1 MKKAILKTQKII
13 TEKEV
18 FDLLKD
24 RENFKEILQMA
35 FYGLFDLPSYMIKQF
50 IDLGD
55 GFFDLKMHNSG
66 TTHRLIKFKRDIIK
80 SDYYDIKLNYT
91 KSGSIFFAND
101 PDHTMEDSAVP
112 CKTIVLRST
121 DERFKIEIYFVIYK
135 SSGIKYFGD
144 EKTDAYLGTINQFLN
159 QNACNLDIFC
169 YYKFDYDKSENALQ
183 PRLIDNM
190 LWGSFKLFLDD
201 IDDQISEF
209 IKKSHPHLFQT
220 QDKNDLDDD
229 LSF

>member
-1 MKKAILKTQKII
+1 MKKAVLKTQKII

-35 FYGLFDLPSYMIKQF
+35 FFRLFHLPPWLINEF

-55 GFFDLKMHNSG
+55 GFFDLKMHSDG

-80 SDYYDIKLNYT
+80 SDYYDIEDNYT
-91 KSGSIFFAND
+91 KSED

-121 DERFKIEIYFVIYK
+121 DEKFKIEIYFVIYK
-135 SSGIKYFGD
+135 SSGIKHFGD
-144 EKTDAYLGTINQFLN
+144 EKTDVQVDIINQFLN
-159 QNACNLDIFC
+159 ENACNLDIFC
-169 YYKFDYDKSENALQ
+169 YYHFDFDKSENFLQ

-190 LWGSFKLFLDD
+190 LWGSFKLFLDS
-201 IDDQISEF
+201 IDDQIREF
-209 IKKSHPHLFQT
+209 IKKSHPNLSQT
-220 QDKNDLDDD
+220 QDKNDIDDD
-229 LSF
+229 LPF

>member
-1 MKKAILKTQKII
+1 MKKAVLKTQKII

-35 FYGLFDLPSYMIKQF
+35 FFGLFHLSPWLINQF

-55 GFFDLKMHNSG
+55 GFFDLKMHSDG
-66 TTHRLIKFKRDIIK
+66 TTYRLIKFKRDIIK
-80 SDYYDIKLNYT
+80 SDYYDINHNYT
-91 KSGSIFFAND
+91 KSGSIFFDNSID
-101 PDHTMEDSAVP
+101 VPMEDSAVP

-121 DERFKIEIYFVIYK
+121 DEKFKIEIYFVIYK
-135 SSGIKYFGD
+135 SSGIKDFGD
-144 EKTDAYLGTINQFLN
+144 EKTDTSLGIINQFLN

-169 YYKFDYDKSENALQ
+169 FYKFDFDKYEGSQKFLQ

-190 LWGSFKLFLDD
+190 LWGSFKSFLDS
-201 IDDQISEF
+201 IDDEIIEF
-209 IKKSHPHLFQT
+209 IKKSHPHLF
-220 QDKNDLDDD
+220 
-229 LSF
+229 

>member
-121 DERFKIEIYFVIYK
+121 DERFKIEIYFIIAIITLFKMIVVATARVRPRHSLQIE
-135 SSGIKYFGD
+135 IK
-144 EKTDAYLGTINQFLN
+144 DAFSI
-159 QNACNLDIFC
+159 A
-169 YYKFDYDKSENALQ
+169 E
-183 PRLIDNM
+183 
-190 LWGSFKLFLDD
+190 
-201 IDDQISEF
+201 
-209 IKKSHPHLFQT
+209 
-220 QDKNDLDDD
+220 
-229 LSF
+229 